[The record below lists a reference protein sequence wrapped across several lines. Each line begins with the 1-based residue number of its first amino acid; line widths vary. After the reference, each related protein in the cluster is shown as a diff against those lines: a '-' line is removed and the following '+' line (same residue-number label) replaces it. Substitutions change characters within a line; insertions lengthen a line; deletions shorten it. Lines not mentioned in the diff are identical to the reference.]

1 MKDIKI
7 TAKSLEEFTM
17 LSNKIKELPETVLQQ
32 IEKVTSEN
40 WVSCY
45 LKPIHGNNKDIFIP
59 KYTTQ
64 ITDFGDYIGIY
75 CGDFFLKAPKADFHY
90 TYILTEI

>member
-1 MKDIKI
+1 MDDILI
-7 TAKSLEEFTM
+7 TAKSSEEFTM
-17 LSNKIKELPETVLQQ
+17 LSNKIKELPEKVLGQ
-32 IEKVTSEN
+32 INKVTSEH

-45 LKPIHGNNKDIFIP
+45 LKPIIGDNKDIFIP

-90 TYILTEI
+90 TYILVD